1 MWAFIWFCSCNPI
14 LNKSFEEKKKINKSN
29 MRLVCEFCFFNTISC
44 YSLGRSYMITRI
56 NGDI

>member
-1 MWAFIWFCSCNPI
+1 MWAFICSCNPI